1 VKTIPAAD
9 ASPRYQA
16 LLQLLRTADTV
27 WNASRVF
34 FEGWELGPSQ
44 FNVLNLLF
52 QNPDG
57 LSQTELSR
65 QLIMHRSNITG
76 LVDRLEKRGLVRRQE
91 VAADRRA
98 YRVVLTQA
106 GAGLLREILPR
117 YYEGADRVWSKLSAR
132 RAAEL
137 VTDLQQV
144 AQNVE
149 RIAAQERAD
158 KNPHAASGVW

>member
-1 VKTIPAAD
+1 
-9 ASPRYQA
+9 
-16 LLQLLRTADTV
+16 
-27 WNASRVF
+27 
-34 FEGWELGPSQ
+34 
-44 FNVLNLLF
+44 
-52 QNPDG
+52 
-57 LSQTELSR
+57 
-65 QLIMHRSNITG
+65 MHRSNITG

-158 KNPHAASGVW
+158 KNPHAASGAW